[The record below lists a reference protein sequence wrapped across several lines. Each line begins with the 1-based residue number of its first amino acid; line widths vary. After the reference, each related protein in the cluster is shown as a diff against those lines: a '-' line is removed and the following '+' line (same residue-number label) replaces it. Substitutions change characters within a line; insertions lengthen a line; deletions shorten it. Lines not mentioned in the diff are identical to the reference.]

1 MSPFDDMPLES
12 KVTHDIWMEDDD
24 VRKNLLSDIAR
35 HIVEEHVD
43 LATEFK
49 ACSSEFDGSDC
60 AGTVLQYAR
69 EVLSLGLLIL
79 EFKDA
84 VREGDGDRVLLVWKY
99 FLPLFKASGR
109 KNYANEALT
118 LLSQYHLTFPP
129 YLAEQLKWSQFVNV
143 QGLLGH
149 NISCDLHM
157 EHLNRVVKTAIN
169 GLGSNKSEKAI
180 VRAGRAIGVLETAIN
195 SYDKEVVVS
204 VPSGKHSVAAKMVD
218 LEAIVKL
225 LLESAVFEECS
236 KKTYKSFLSLKTN
249 LIRTLNEKDFKD
261 WMVERFSVLHLQPNP
276 PQPED
281 PEDIIDQGDHEDA
294 EVDSAM

>member
-1 MSPFDDMPLES
+1 M
-12 KVTHDIWMEDDD
+12 
-24 VRKNLLSDIAR
+24 
-35 HIVEEHVD
+35 
-43 LATEFK
+43 
-49 ACSSEFDGSDC
+49 
-60 AGTVLQYAR
+60 
-69 EVLSLGLLIL
+69 
-79 EFKDA
+79 
-84 VREGDGDRVLLVWKY
+84 
-99 FLPLFKASGR
+99 
-109 KNYANEALT
+109 
-118 LLSQYHLTFPP
+118 
-129 YLAEQLKWSQFVNV
+129 
-143 QGLLGH
+143 
-149 NISCDLHM
+149 
-157 EHLNRVVKTAIN
+157 
-169 GLGSNKSEKAI
+169 
-180 VRAGRAIGVLETAIN
+180 
-195 SYDKEVVVS
+195 S